1 MKLNWVQVQKFSQKW
16 SVPPLL
22 PQRAM
27 AIPVVWC
34 CTKSMLD
41 AGCLCF
47 SQLPTWHWAG
57 WIVYS
62 SRESVSLF
70 VFASTVWSREE
81 QRDSFLLL
89 VFKMEKHILWLLIG
103 LWWWWWWFFILLC
116 SVCGFIL
123 SRPALKHK
131 LRSQKFLL
139 ISCKFVELCAKE
151 KVGEHILLRTL

>member
-1 MKLNWVQVQKFSQKW
+1 MKPNWVQVQKFSQNW
-16 SVPPLL
+16 SVPPPL

-34 CTKSMLD
+34 CPRSILD

-47 SQLPTWHWAG
+47 SQLPTLYWAG

-70 VFASTVWSREE
+70 VFASTIWSREE

-89 VFKMEKHILWLLIG
+89 IFEMEKHILWLLIV
-103 LWWWWWWFFILLC
+103 WWWWFFILLC
-116 SVCGFIL
+116 WFCWFIL
-123 SRPALKHK
+123 SRPTLKHK

-139 ISCKFVELCAKE
+139 ISCKFVELYAKE
-151 KVGEHILLRTL
+151 KVGDHILLRTL